1 MIPPR
6 DEMSRG
12 QRKNNLRDMSG
23 EQRMEEDI
31 REVFKRKLDE
41 VKDEEDFEFTIELN
55 KPSDVPYTESEDK
68 DI

>member
-1 MIPPR
+1 
-6 DEMSRG
+6 MSRG
-12 QRKNNLRDMSG
+12 QRKNNQRDMSG

-31 REVFKRKLDE
+31 REVLKRKLDE
-41 VKDEEDFEFTIELN
+41 VKDEEEFEFTIELN

>member
-1 MIPPR
+1 
-6 DEMSRG
+6 MSRG
-12 QRKNNLRDMSG
+12 QRKYNLRDMSG

>member
-1 MIPPR
+1 
-6 DEMSRG
+6 
-12 QRKNNLRDMSG
+12 
-23 EQRMEEDI
+23 MEEDI
-31 REVFKRKLDE
+31 REVLKRKLDE

>member
-1 MIPPR
+1 
-6 DEMSRG
+6 MSRG
-12 QRKNNLRDMSG
+12 QRKYNLRDMSG

-31 REVFKRKLDE
+31 REVLKRKLDE
-41 VKDEEDFEFTIELN
+41 VKDEEEFEFTIELN

>member
-1 MIPPR
+1 
-6 DEMSRG
+6 MSRG
-12 QRKNNLRDMSG
+12 KRKYNLRDMSG

-31 REVFKRKLDE
+31 REVLKRKLDE

>member
-1 MIPPR
+1 
-6 DEMSRG
+6 
-12 QRKNNLRDMSG
+12 
-23 EQRMEEDI
+23 MEEDI

-55 KPSDVPYTESEDK
+55 KPSDVPYKESENE

>member
-1 MIPPR
+1 
-6 DEMSRG
+6 MSRG

>member
-1 MIPPR
+1 
-6 DEMSRG
+6 MSRG
-12 QRKNNLRDMSG
+12 QRKYNLRDMSG

-31 REVFKRKLDE
+31 REVLKRKLDE

>member
-1 MIPPR
+1 
-6 DEMSRG
+6 MSRG
-12 QRKNNLRDMSG
+12 MGKDYLKDMSG

-31 REVFKRKLDE
+31 REVLKRKLDE

-55 KPSDVPYTESEDK
+55 KPSDVTYKESENE

>member
-1 MIPPR
+1 
-6 DEMSRG
+6 MSRG

-31 REVFKRKLDE
+31 REVLKRKLDE

-55 KPSDVPYTESEDK
+55 KPSDVPYKESENE

>member
-1 MIPPR
+1 MITPR